1 VTENAR
7 ANAGREAG
15 VRVSTDPA
23 ELDLDWVH
31 DALSNRAYW
40 ALGRSRDVVEASIA
54 GSVCVG
60 AYRGPAQVGFARVV
74 TDGATFAWLCDVFV
88 DESERGNGIGT
99 RLVEALLDDQRVRHV
114 GRVLLATTDAASLY
128 ERLGFK
134 SLEHPERQ
142 MERRSNA
149 GRK

>member
-1 VTENAR
+1 VT
-7 ANAGREAG
+7 
-15 VRVSTDPA
+15 TDPA
-23 ELDLDWVH
+23 DLDVDWIH

-60 AYRGPAQVGFARVV
+60 AYRGSAQVGFARAV

-99 RLVEALLDDQRVRHV
+99 QLVEALLDDPRIRPV
-114 GRVLLATTDAASLY
+114 GRVALATTDAASLY
-128 ERLGFK
+128 ERFGFK
-134 SLEHPERQ
+134 PLEHPERQ